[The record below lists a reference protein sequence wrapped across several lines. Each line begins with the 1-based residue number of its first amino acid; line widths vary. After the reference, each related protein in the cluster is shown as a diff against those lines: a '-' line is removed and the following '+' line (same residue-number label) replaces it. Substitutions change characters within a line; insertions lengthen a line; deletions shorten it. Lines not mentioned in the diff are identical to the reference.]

1 MAGIALGLND
11 LRKISIGASTPILK
25 VSLGNSLVW
34 PGFEPVR
41 ATFTNTG
48 AYTFNIPAGCK
59 FIDVILL
66 GAGGGG
72 QGFST
77 AGIWGQGGFAGN
89 WVTVTLE
96 RGVHIPL
103 STMQI
108 TGVIGVGGDGG
119 AGAFVGQAAGKAGA
133 ATTALATGM
142 ASLSAAG
149 GAGGNANSSLDFTGK
164 SPGNRTFNDQVY
176 EGGAAASVGAGNPA
190 GGGGACGQ
198 ASWPAS
204 GSNGGKGARGQAWF
218 YAY

>member
-1 MAGIALGLND
+1 MTGIALGLND
-11 LRKISIGASTPILK
+11 LRKISIGGSTPILK
-25 VSLGNSLVW
+25 VSLGSTQVW
-34 PGFEPVR
+34 PAFDPVR
-41 ATFTNTG
+41 ATFTDG

-72 QGFST
+72 QGFAS

-96 RGVHIPL
+96 RGVHIPM
-103 STMQI
+103 STLQI

-119 AGAFVGQAAGKAGA
+119 AGSFVSQNPGKAGT

-142 ASLSAAG
+142 SSLSAAG
-149 GAGGNANSSLDFTGK
+149 GAGGNNGGSLDYLGK
-164 SPGNRTFNDQVY
+164 SPGNRTYNDQLY
-176 EGGAAASVGAGNPA
+176 QGGAESGDGAGNPA
-190 GGGGACGQ
+190 GGGGAAGR
-198 ASWPAS
+198 ASWPSS